1 MASILSNNYSQPTQ
15 TASPPQDPM
24 ATINS
29 LIDQVMRSGD
39 PKATFSQ
46 VVNNIQ
52 GGQNALDLIQQYGN
66 GDPKAAFMNY
76 AAQQGRNA
84 LAQQI
89 MSGMGLSK

>member
-1 MASILSNNYSQPTQ
+1 
-15 TASPPQDPM
+15 
-24 ATINS
+24 
-29 LIDQVMRSGD
+29 MRSGD
-39 PKATFSQ
+39 PKATFNQ

-66 GDPKAAFMNY
+66 GDPKTAFMNY